1 MKKAV
6 IFDMDGVIFDSET
19 IVMDCWRELSKRY
32 GFSDFEQV
40 YEKCIGVNT
49 NKSREI
55 FKAAYGQDFPYD
67 FYRGESSKLF
77 REKSDNGLLPIKKG
91 AVSLLEFLKNNNY
104 LIGLAS
110 STREEVVHKELK
122 AASLFQYFDSITCGD
137 QVKNSKPDPEIYL
150 KACDSLNLN
159 PAETYAIEDSFN
171 GIISA
176 YSAGMITIMV
186 PDLIMPDDSI
196 KNKTSY
202 IFNDLDEVKDY
213 LNTLT
218 FFT

>member
-1 MKKAV
+1 MNKAV

-19 IVMDCWRELSKRY
+19 IVMDCWRILSERY
-32 GFSDFEQV
+32 NFPDFETV

-49 NKSREI
+49 DKSREI
-55 FKAAYGQDFPYD
+55 FKNAYGQDFPYD

-91 AVSLLEFLKNNNY
+91 TVELLEFLKANDY

-122 AASLFQYFDSITCGD
+122 AASLFHYFDSITCGD

-150 KACDSLNLN
+150 KACNSLNIN
-159 PAETYAIEDSFN
+159 PATTYAIEDSHN

-176 YSAGMITIMV
+176 HKAGMITIMV
-186 PDLIMPDDSI
+186 PDLIKPDETI
-196 KNKTSY
+196 KAMASY
-202 IFNDLDEVKDY
+202 IFPDLTKVKNF
-213 LNTLT
+213 LENI
-218 FFT
+218 